1 MANNVGRLG
10 VVLGLNT
17 AEFTAGIEN
26 AGKKLQ
32 QFANTVDQY
41 AKIGAT
47 ALAAMSV
54 AAMKF
59 ADDIADV
66 ADANDVAIDTVVKLR
81 AALDASGGSA
91 DKAGVLLSAFTKA
104 IDTAANGS
112 FEAQK
117 SFKSVG
123 VSLKDIG
130 SMTQEQLLGKVLA
143 GLEQMDDTVTRN
155 AKAMEFFSKAA
166 KGVAFDKFAQEMS
179 KTTALT
185 NEQIEAVKAGAETW
199 DNLQKII
206 NKLQLLFVNALGPSL
221 KAINS
226 QISDQTFPKIEMLGN
241 AFNFLASNVNSAY
254 KAMQSVAVLLEKI
267 AGYSVIMQT
276 YGESNAGAA
285 ELKKLDEETNRR
297 LAELRNQQAEFDR
310 VLSGEKNGHRGA
322 GFDDPRLPKGTSG
335 QLRETTVGVDSKAKT
350 AEAEAKRV
358 LEQRRRYT
366 EQMMQDNEDELEKR
380 KTFTEQMM
388 KDNEDAAEK
397 RYQLSLKEMDTVRD
411 QLQLEEDK
419 KNLQEATAV
428 ELERVQFYLG
438 KQFDFEKEIFLL
450 KRDNK
455 HLSASEMN
463 YAERILQ
470 IRKEYEDK
478 EYDIK
483 MLAKSQLLTLDEEA
497 KRLEGN
503 NELRQRAIE
512 QAREVLT
519 ETRRQTEGTFT
530 EGVGRAF
537 DDYIKNIPTQLQM
550 GQQAFTAVIGNMD
563 MALQN
568 FVRSGKFSFSD
579 FTRSVIQDM
588 ILIQARAQ
596 MMAMMRGVYSM
607 FGGGTPS
614 VPLGNYSMSSGS
626 SGSGGLGLQ
635 MRANGGTVSGNSPYM
650 VGERGPELFVPNMS
664 GAVIP
669 NNSLA
674 NSVGGGQ
681 TVNYN
686 GPYIANMS
694 AIDTQ
699 TGVQFLAKNKQTI
712 WASYQSANRSV
723 PVSR

>member
-17 AEFTAGIEN
+17 AEFVAGIEN
-26 AGKKLQ
+26 AGKKLDA
-32 QFANTVDQY
+32 FVTKIGGV
-41 AKIGAT
+41 AKVGAT
-47 ALAAMSV
+47 ALAAMSI
-54 AAMKF
+54 AALKF

-91 DKAGVLLSAFTKA
+91 DKAGVMLSAFTKA
-104 IDTAANGS
+104 IDTAASGS

-199 DNLQKII
+199 DNLQQII
-206 NKLQLLFVNALGPSL
+206 NRLQLLFVNALGPSL

-226 QISDQTFPKIEMLGN
+226 EINDQTFPKIQMLGN
-241 AFNFLASNVNSAY
+241 AFNFLASNVNSAF
-254 KAMQSVAVLLEKI
+254 KAMQSVAILLEKI

-276 YGESNAGAA
+276 YGESNAGSA

-297 LAELRNQQAEFDR
+297 LAEIKRQQEEFDKILNGDGGGMR
-310 VLSGEKNGHRGA
+310 TDLYPKSGKPKGSGE
-322 GFDDPRLPKGTSG
+322 
-335 QLRETTVGVDSKAKT
+335 QLRPTTVGVDSKEKA

-366 EQMMQDNEDELEKR
+366 EQMMEDNEAVLEKR

-397 RYQLSLKEMDTVRD
+397 RYQLSLKEMDTVRA
-411 QLQLEEDK
+411 QLQLEEEK
-419 KNLQEATAV
+419 KNLQEATAL
-428 ELERVQFYLG
+428 EIERVQFYLG

-450 KRDNK
+450 KKDNK
-455 HLSASEMN
+455 HLSASEIN

-470 IRKEYEDK
+470 IRKEYADK
-478 EYDIK
+478 EYEIK
-483 MLAKSQLLTLDEEA
+483 MLANNQVLTLDEEA
-497 KRLEGN
+497 KALERN
-503 NELRQRAIE
+503 NELRQRSIE

-519 ETRRQTEGTFT
+519 ETRRQTEGTIT
-530 EGVGRAF
+530 QGVQKGF
-537 DDYIKNIPTQLQM
+537 DEYIKNLPSQFEVGRRGFVSLM
-550 GQQAFTAVIGNMD
+550 SSMENAVE
-563 MALQN
+563 Q
-568 FVRSGKFSFSD
+568 FVRTGKFNFGD
-579 FTRSVIQDM
+579 FTRSVIMDM
-588 ILIQARAQ
+588 MVIQAKASV
-596 MMAMMRGVYSM
+596 MSMMRGFSNI
-607 FGGGTPS
+607 FS
-614 VPLGNYSMSSGS
+614 A
-626 SGSGGLGLQ
+626 GSGGRVSLGETPVAGTS
-635 MRANGGTVSGNSPYM
+635 MTGFADGGNPPVGVPSI
-650 VGERGPELFVPNMS
+650 VGERGPEIFIPRTA
-664 GAVIP
+664 GTIIP
-669 NNSLA
+669 NNQLA
-674 NSVGGGQ
+674 GAMGGS

-686 GPYIANMS
+686 GPFIANMS